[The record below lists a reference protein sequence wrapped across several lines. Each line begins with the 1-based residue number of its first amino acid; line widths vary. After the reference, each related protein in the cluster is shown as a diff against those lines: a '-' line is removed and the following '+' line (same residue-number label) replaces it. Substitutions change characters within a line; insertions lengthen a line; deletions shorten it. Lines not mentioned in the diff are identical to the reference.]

1 MHTRKTIVVQVG
13 HDALAMALWRR
24 VHARHEDFELQL
36 ARDAEA
42 LVQRV
47 DAVRPAAVVVE
58 LADLSPP
65 RRAFL
70 QELRVRDPR
79 PRVLAIVREGAVIA
93 DDELLAEGVDAI
105 ARAPVDVA
113 PLIEMLE
120 LVVLADE
127 TMRGSLAGI
136 GLLDLVQMLC
146 LARRDGVVR
155 VASDHGHGAIW
166 LEQGEI
172 VHAVWC
178 EHAGMDA
185 LVQLTTLDA
194 GVFRVYGAGVV
205 PARTIADGWRHA
217 LMNAACLADE
227 RRAHADEPDMAPV
240 TELPQRPWQQRY
252 RELTEL
258 GLAAMRGGDLAGARR
273 HWNEA
278 RELQE
283 SHGSDPPPRVH
294 GIPASA

>member
-1 MHTRKTIVVQVG
+1 
-13 HDALAMALWRR
+13 DALALALWRR
-24 VHARHEDFELQL
+24 VHARREDFEVQL

-42 LVQRV
+42 LVRRV

-58 LADLSPP
+58 VADLLPA

-70 QELRVRDPR
+70 QELRARDPA
-79 PRVLAIVREGAVIA
+79 PRVLVLVREGAVIG

-105 ARAPVDVA
+105 ARAPVDVVS
-113 PLIEMLE
+113 LIELLE
-120 LVVLADE
+120 LVTLAEE

-155 VASDHGHGAIW
+155 VATEDEHGAIW

-172 VHAVWC
+172 VHAVWG
-178 EHAGMDA
+178 ERAGMDA
-185 LVQLTTLDA
+185 LVQLTTLDGGA
-194 GVFRVYGAGVV
+194 FRVFGAGVV

-227 RRAHADEPDMAPV
+227 RRAHADEPDIAPV

-278 RELQE
+278 RQLQE
-283 SHGSDPPPRVH
+283 SHGSEPAPRVQ